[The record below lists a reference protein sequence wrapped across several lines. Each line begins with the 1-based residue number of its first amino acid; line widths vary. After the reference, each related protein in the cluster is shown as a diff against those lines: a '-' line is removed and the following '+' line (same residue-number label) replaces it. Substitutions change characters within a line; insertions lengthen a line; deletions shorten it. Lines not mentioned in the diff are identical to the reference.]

1 MILGKL
7 SEPVHEDFSVTDIN
21 NNLVPGID
29 STAFTY
35 HIFNDNGNEVT
46 SIVPVAITELGF
58 GHYRASFIP
67 NSVGIWMLSVYHSL
81 YFPWGK
87 TGSIQVFGHDFDS
100 IAELVI
106 RILGLTQENF
116 SIDNTVYDTSG
127 NLTSGR
133 IKIYNNSSNVGTGS
147 GIIATYTI
155 EAEYDVNNG
164 LMTNYE
170 VKKV

>member
-7 SEPVHEDFSVTDIN
+7 SEPIHEDFSVTDLN
-21 NNLVPGID
+21 NDLVPGID

-35 HIFNDNGNEVT
+35 HIFDDNGNEASSSAPVT
-46 SIVPVAITELGF
+46 ITELGH
-58 GHYRASFIP
+58 GHYRSTFVP
-67 NSVGIWMLSVYHSL
+67 NSVGMWMLSVYHPT

-116 SIDNTVYDTSG
+116 SIDDTIYDTLG
-127 NLTSGR
+127 NLTNGR
-133 IKIYNNSSNVGTGS
+133 IRIFDSAANVGSAS
-147 GIIATYTI
+147 GIIAEYAI
-155 EAEYDVNNG
+155 EATYDTNTG

-170 VKKV
+170 VKKI

>member
-7 SEPVHEDFSVTDIN
+7 SEPVYEDFSVTDIN
-21 NNLVPGID
+21 NILVPGID

-35 HIFNDNGNEVT
+35 HIFNNNGNEV
-46 SIVPVAITELGF
+46 SLSVPVTITELGH
-58 GHYRASFIP
+58 GHYRSTFTP
-67 NSVGIWMLSVYHSL
+67 NSVGIWLLSVYHST

-116 SIDNTVYDTSG
+116 SIDNTIYDTVG

-133 IKIYNNSSNVGTGS
+133 IRIYNNSLNVGTGS
-147 GIIATYTI
+147 GIIATYSI
-155 EAEYDVNNG
+155 EAEYDVNTG

-170 VKKV
+170 VKKL